1 MPARGRHRRYKPS
14 SVSRASL
21 TVTAGSAGIA
31 LPLVGAASPAQAASE
46 DTWDKVAECEST
58 NNWAINTGNGYFGGL
73 QFTQSTWEAFGGTEY
88 APRADLATKAQQ
100 IAVAE
105 KVLDGQGP
113 GAWPSCGPR
122 AGLSKGSAD
131 HPEPPDPRPE
141 PRPRTASA
149 PKDRAAQDAGQKRAE
164 PKSDREERA
173 ERARSERKKQATS
186 YEVVGGDSL
195 FSIANAHDVDGGWQ
209 SLYERNRDTV
219 SDPDL
224 IYPGDELRLSGPA
237 AKPKPR
243 ADAQPDAKP
252 EAKPEP
258 KPEPK
263 PRADTK
269 PEPKPKPEPEAKPK
283 PKPEPK
289 PSAERK
295 AEPKAEPKAEQK
307 VKHRAKPDKGPS
319 VSVPVSGVSP
329 STPYR
334 ASGASWSSGY
344 HTGVDFPV
352 STGTTVKAVAD
363 GKVVSAGW
371 SGAYGYEVVLRH
383 DDGKY
388 SQYAHLS
395 AITVRSGQ
403 TVNAAQ
409 RIGRSGSTGNSTGPH
424 LHFEVRTGPGY
435 GSDINPLAYLRG
447 RGASV

>member
-21 TVTAGSAGIA
+21 TVTAGGAGIA
-31 LPLVGAASPAQAASE
+31 LPLVGAATTAQAASE

-73 QFTQSTWEAFGGTEY
+73 QFTQSTWEAFGGTQY

-113 GAWPSCGPR
+113 GAWPNCGPK

-131 HPEPPDPRPE
+131 HPEPPDAKPE
-141 PRPRTASA
+141 PKPRTAAAKQDGAA
-149 PKDRAAQDAGQKRAE
+149 PAKKDRAE
-164 PKSDREERA
+164 PKSEREERA
-173 ERARSERKKQATS
+173 ERAKAERQKQRTS

-195 FSIANAHDVDGGWQ
+195 FSIAQGHDVEGGWKA
-209 SLYERNRDTV
+209 LYERNRDTV

-224 IYPGDELRLSGPA
+224 IYPGDRLRMSGEAA
-237 AKPKPR
+237 AKP
-243 ADAQPDAKP
+243 QAK
-252 EAKPEP
+252 AEP
-258 KPEPK
+258 KPQTKPKAERKAEPK
-263 PRADTK
+263 PQ
-269 PEPKPKPEPEAKPK
+269 PKPKAEAKPK
-283 PKPEPK
+283 PKP
-289 PSAERK
+289 K
-295 AEPKAEPKAEQK
+295 AEPKAEPKDEQK
-307 VKHRAKPDKGPS
+307 VKHKAKTPDKGPA
-319 VSVPVSGVSP
+319 VSTPVSGVSP
-329 STPYR
+329 STAYR
-334 ASGASWSSGY
+334 ASGSSWSSGY

-352 STGTTVKAVAD
+352 STGTTVKAVAN

-395 AITVRSGQ
+395 AISVRSGQ
-403 TVNAAQ
+403 DVNAAQ

-435 GSDINPLAYLRG
+435 GTDINPLAYLRG
-447 RGASV
+447 RGANV